1 MSHPK
6 YPHIFEPIKIGNVVF
21 KNRIWSAPA
30 GVHLLYG
37 REEYPSDAAVK
48 YYAAKAAGGCAVITY
63 SAQNMDLEM
72 PYDAVH
78 ACERIDHYESHRH
91 WQRLTPSTFM
101 TPRLPLNCWPS
112 STTATTTRAI

>member
-48 YYAAKAAGGCAVITY
+48 LSLI
-63 SAQNMDLEM
+63 
-72 PYDAVH
+72 H
-78 ACERIDHYESHRH
+78 I
-91 WQRLTPSTFM
+91 
-101 TPRLPLNCWPS
+101 
-112 STTATTTRAI
+112 

>member
-48 YYAAKAAGGCAVITY
+48 YYAAQGRRRLCRHHLLRAKHGPG
-63 SAQNMDLEM
+63 
-72 PYDAVH
+72 DA
-78 ACERIDHYESHRH
+78 
-91 WQRLTPSTFM
+91 L
-101 TPRLPLNCWPS
+101 
-112 STTATTTRAI
+112 

>member
-37 REEYPSDAAVK
+37 REESPSDAAVK
-48 YYAAKAAGGCAVITY
+48 YYAAKAAGRLCRHHLLRAKHG
-63 SAQNMDLEM
+63 
-72 PYDAVH
+72 PGDA
-78 ACERIDHYESHRH
+78 
-91 WQRLTPSTFM
+91 L
-101 TPRLPLNCWPS
+101 
-112 STTATTTRAI
+112 

>member
-48 YYAAKAAGGCAVITY
+48 YYAAKAAGGCAVIAGHLPDFLKPQSGLELTAIETY
-63 SAQNMDLEM
+63 
-72 PYDAVH
+72 
-78 ACERIDHYESHRH
+78 
-91 WQRLTPSTFM
+91 
-101 TPRLPLNCWPS
+101 LN
-112 STTATTTRAI
+112 TL

>member
-48 YYAAKAAGGCAVITY
+48 YYAA
-63 SAQNMDLEM
+63 
-72 PYDAVH
+72 
-78 ACERIDHYESHRH
+78 
-91 WQRLTPSTFM
+91 
-101 TPRLPLNCWPS
+101 
-112 STTATTTRAI
+112 